1 MFAIDY
7 NVSARE
13 MAKKMKKFNTK
24 LRELVELDREI
35 RQLPKLSPIEK
46 ELLNNEIRFESTYF
60 SNKLEGNKLSIDDA
74 QKAVMG

>member
-1 MFAIDY
+1 
-7 NVSARE
+7 
-13 MAKKMKKFNTK
+13 MKKFNTK